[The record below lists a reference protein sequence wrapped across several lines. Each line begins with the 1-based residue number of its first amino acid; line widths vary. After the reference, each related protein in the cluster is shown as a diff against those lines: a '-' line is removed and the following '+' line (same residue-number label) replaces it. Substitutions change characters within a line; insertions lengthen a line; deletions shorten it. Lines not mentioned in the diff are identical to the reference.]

1 MFIIKKILNSATNA
15 PDPVRLATDSAE
27 AYKYGTL
34 LILKSGKAKN
44 VVFGETPTHIAGET
58 LSAGER
64 GSVLCYELTPDLL
77 IRTTIEGSPTSIK
90 AGDKVA
96 LGFDDDEFADKVI
109 NDTEDGVATIVD
121 IRASK
126 KNGDYVYVMF
136 K

>member
-15 PDPVRLATDSAE
+15 PEPVRLATDASQ

-34 LILKSGKAKN
+34 LILKGGKAKN
-44 VVFGETPTHIAGET
+44 VAFGETPTHIAGET

-64 GSVLCYELTPDLL
+64 VSILCYPLTSDLL

-109 NDTEDGVATIVD
+109 NDTEEGIATVVD
-121 IRASK
+121 IRGAK